1 MHLKYQFYL
10 RDVSDGFLKWVHRT
24 KKKAL
29 LVALQMHL
37 RTPHT
42 PYISHS
48 SSHHPPYSNTQ
59 VTTQLASCSF
69 QDSFFFLLTC
79 LNQHRTA
86 AYPFLSGQTPVESA
100 ESLVTYS
107 RSVSPTWL
115 VYIASKALLN
125 SIAWSCFLESLC
137 STPSALVSFTFFF
150 ESKTFWSWRNHT
162 S

>member
-1 MHLKYQFYL
+1 MGTQNQE
-10 RDVSDGFLKWVHRT
+10 
-24 KKKAL
+24 KAL

-37 RTPHT
+37 WTPHT

-48 SSHHPPYSNTQ
+48 SPHHTPCSNTH
-59 VTTQLASCSF
+59 VTTQLAVCSF
-69 QDSFFFLLTC
+69 QDYFFFLLTC

-86 AYPFLSGQTPVESA
+86 AYPFLSGQIPVESA
-100 ESLVTYS
+100 ESLATYCT
-107 RSVSPTWL
+107 SVSPTWL

-162 S
+162 SWEDFTTFLEEEKASGSEI